1 MSETEKRSLPSN
13 AYRALEKGEVY
24 EPVVAAEAKEPELT
38 WRSVG
43 WSVFFCVVFTVAA
56 SCVTLALD
64 SRRMRCWTVDCFE
77 VKYPFFRERARPAP
91 AKGDCSQERLKRRT
105 VPA

>member
-24 EPVVAAEAKEPELT
+24 QPIVPAEAKEPELT
-38 WRSVG
+38 FRSVG
-43 WSVFFCVVFTVAA
+43 WGVFFCVVFTVAAA

-64 SRRMRCWTVDCFE
+64 SRRVRC
-77 VKYPFFRERARPAP
+77 
-91 AKGDCSQERLKRRT
+91 
-105 VPA
+105 

>member
-13 AYRALEKGEVY
+13 AYRALEKGEAY
-24 EPVVAAEAKEPELT
+24 QPVVATEAKEPELAR
-38 WRSVG
+38 RSVG

-64 SRRMRCWTVDCFE
+64 SRRVRC
-77 VKYPFFRERARPAP
+77 
-91 AKGDCSQERLKRRT
+91 
-105 VPA
+105 